1 MDKAKQVQSEN
12 EKAKE
17 ARVPNFQGL
26 QRKSRKSSNSS
37 IGIDQNQKKFYDYIN
52 EREQRDKNPI
62 FEEIEDMENNAYQQE
77 YETSYG
83 EDLAAAHENEEGDIP
98 EAPAEKESSPIP
110 EQVEKN
116 E

>member
-1 MDKAKQVQSEN
+1 MDKAKQVQSKN

-26 QRKSRKSSNSS
+26 QSKSRKSSNSS

-52 EREQRDKNPI
+52 EREQKDKNPI
-62 FEEIEDMENNAYQQE
+62 FEEIEDIENTTCQQE
-77 YETSYG
+77 YETYYG
-83 EDLAAAHENEEGDIP
+83 EDLAVAHENEEEDIHG
-98 EAPAEKESSPIP
+98 APVEKESSPIQD
-110 EQVEKN
+110 QVEKN